1 MEPEGS
7 LLFSRRPTIGPYL
20 ESHESN
26 PHHPNA
32 FYMIQFNIFLT
43 SVPRS
48 SKWAVRMI
56 YFLHD
61 MERDIRMV
69 VHD

>member
-20 ESHESN
+20 EPDESS
-26 PHHPNA
+26 PHHRNVL
-32 FYMIQFNIFLT
+32 FMIQFKFFLT

-48 SKWAVRMI
+48 SKWAIRMI
-56 YFLHD
+56 YFLHG
-61 MERDIRMV
+61 MERDIRLIGP
-69 VHD
+69 